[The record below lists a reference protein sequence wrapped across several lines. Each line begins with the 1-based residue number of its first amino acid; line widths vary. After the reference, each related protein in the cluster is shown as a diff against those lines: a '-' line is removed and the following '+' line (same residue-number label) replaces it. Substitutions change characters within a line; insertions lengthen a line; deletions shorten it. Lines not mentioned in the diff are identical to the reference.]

1 MRVDSHLLSEILQF
15 YTKSL
20 LLALPF
26 VKGNRMFLLLLHSY
40 LLLQKHNMDLY
51 FSESTFAPVVRYVQA
66 RTFRVLCITHFLIV
80 ARQVLIHLGNFG
92 YKGS

>member
-1 MRVDSHLLSEILQF
+1 MDFHLSSEILQF

-20 LLALPF
+20 SLALPS

-40 LLLQKHNMDLY
+40 LLLQKLNMDLY
-51 FSESTFAPVVRYVQA
+51 SKFESTFVPVVRYVRA

-80 ARQVLIHLGNFG
+80 ARQALIHSRNFG
-92 YKGS
+92 YKEN